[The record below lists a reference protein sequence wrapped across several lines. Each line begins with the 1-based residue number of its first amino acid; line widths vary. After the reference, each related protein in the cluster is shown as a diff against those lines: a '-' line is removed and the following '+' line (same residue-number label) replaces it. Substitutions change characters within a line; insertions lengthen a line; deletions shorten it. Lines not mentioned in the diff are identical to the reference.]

1 MKLNGYTG
9 CPESVTGCF
18 ALVTKRNKVTLLVLL
33 LCELYI
39 AFLNSNMDSNG
50 TKSPYEDKWDAEG
63 GRQSLQSAK
72 KVSGGSLRCQD
83 EDNNDENADK
93 TRTWLSDS
101 DQDQRSDVD
110 GRRSTP
116 SFYSDEYDS
125 PSEDSRLP
133 YSQSRIRSHSP
144 QRRIQAKTTSSTPIN
159 KKGTQCKKKRKTKT
173 KKRYLLKCPGDG
185 SVGFKTLEAIL
196 PSS

>member
-1 MKLNGYTG
+1 MKLNGSTG
-9 CPESVTGCF
+9 CPESVTGCC
-18 ALVTKRNKVTLLVLL
+18 ASVTKRNKVTLLVLL

-72 KVSGGSLRCQD
+72 KGSRGSLRCQE
-83 EDNNDENADK
+83 EDNNDENAEK

-125 PSEDSRLP
+125 PSEDSRSP
-133 YSQSRIRSHSP
+133 YSQSRFPYHSP

-159 KKGTQCKKKRKTKT
+159 KKGMHCKKKIKN
-173 KKRYLLKCPGDG
+173 KKCYLLKCPGGG

-196 PSS
+196 SSS

>member
-1 MKLNGYTG
+1 MSRICNRMLASAN
-9 CPESVTGCF
+9 
-18 ALVTKRNKVTLLVLL
+18 TLIVLL
-33 LCELYI
+33 LSELYI
-39 AFLNSNMDSNG
+39 AFSISNMDSNG

-63 GRQSLQSAK
+63 GRQSLQRAK
-72 KVSGGSLRCQD
+72 RGSRGSLRCQE

-116 SFYSDEYDS
+116 FFYSDEYDS
-125 PSEDSRLP
+125 PSEDSRSP
-133 YSQSRIRSHSP
+133 YSQTRIASHSP

-159 KKGTQCKKKRKTKT
+159 KKGMRCKKKKKKRQKTKV
-173 KKRYLLKCPGDG
+173 L
-185 SVGFKTLEAIL
+185 FA
-196 PSS
+196 

>member
-1 MKLNGYTG
+1 M
-9 CPESVTGCF
+9 STGCF
-18 ALVTKRNKVTLLVLL
+18 DSVTKRNKVTLPVLL

-39 AFLNSNMDSNG
+39 AFLNMDSNG
-50 TKSPYEDKWDAEG
+50 TKSPYEDKWDAKG
-63 GRQSLQSAK
+63 GRQSLQSTK
-72 KVSGGSLRCQD
+72 KGSRGSLQCRE
-83 EDNNDENADK
+83 EDNYDENADK

-125 PSEDSRLP
+125 SEDSRSP
-133 YSQSRIRSHSP
+133 YSQSRIPSHSP

-159 KKGTQCKKKRKTKT
+159 KKGMCCKKKSVICLNVQVMAVWALKPW
-173 KKRYLLKCPGDG
+173 KRYRPHHNSLGQSL
-185 SVGFKTLEAIL
+185 IL
-196 PSS
+196 